1 MRFSAEEAAAVW
13 GIPAPGRFEMEGAAV
28 DSRRVRPGNLFVALR
43 GERVDGHDF
52 IEQAFRNG
60 ARAALVARAP
70 AAAGPC
76 FTVEDPLAGL
86 QRLAAERRRRSGLR
100 LAAVTGSTG
109 KTTTKDMA
117 GRILARRYR
126 AEATEG
132 NYNSTIGFP
141 MALLN
146 LPDGLEAAAGEMGMS
161 RPGELSTLSRL
172 FEPDAVA
179 ITNVSLAHVMNFP
192 SLSAI
197 ADAKWEI
204 LEGLKPGGTLVYN
217 GEDAE
222 LGRRA
227 ASHRGPRIA
236 FGFDD
241 QSDVRAVDIESHGA
255 AGYAFT
261 LCFPGESARVEF
273 PLAGRYEITNCL
285 CAAALG
291 LALGVGAAEAA
302 AAARAFEYPERRGRR
317 HRLASGALLVD
328 DSYNASPASVK
339 AALETL
345 AESSGGR
352 RIAVLG
358 DLLELG
364 ERSVELCRNV
374 GAYAASRVDRLC
386 CVGPLG
392 REIGRG
398 AEAAGLPSAAVRYFE
413 SAAEVAPFLSGEL
426 AAGDVVWVKASHG
439 ARLDVASDALR
450 S

>member
-1 MRFSAEEAAAVW
+1 MRFSAEEAAAAW
-13 GIPAPGRFEMEGAAV
+13 GTTPPGRFDMEGAAV

-43 GERVDGHDF
+43 GERVDGHDY

-60 ARAALVARAP
+60 ARAALVARRP
-70 AAAGPC
+70 PAAGPC
-76 FTVEDPLAGL
+76 FVVEDPLASL
-86 QRLAAERRRRSGLR
+86 QRLAAERRRKAGFR

-117 GRILARRYR
+117 GKILARKYR

-146 LPDGLEAAAGEMGMS
+146 LRDGLEAAAGEMGMS

-192 SLSAI
+192 SLAAI

-204 LEGLKPGGTLVYN
+204 LEGLRPGGTLVYN
-217 GEDAE
+217 VEDPE
-222 LGRRA
+222 LSRRA
-227 ASHRGPRIA
+227 ASHRGPRIG
-236 FGFDD
+236 FGFDPG
-241 QSDVRAVDIESHGA
+241 SDVRATDIESHGA
-255 AGYAFT
+255 AGYTFT

-291 LALGVGAAEAA
+291 LSLGVGAAEAA
-302 AAARAFEYPERRGRR
+302 AAAREFEYPERRGRR

-345 AESSGGR
+345 AESTGGR

-364 ERSVELCRNV
+364 DRSAELCREV
-374 GAYAASRVDRLC
+374 GAFAASRVDRLY

-392 REIGRG
+392 WEIGRG
-398 AEAAGLPSAAVRYFE
+398 AEAAGLPPSAVRYFE
-413 SAAEVAPFLSGEL
+413 SAAEVAPSLSGEL
-426 AAGDVVWVKASHG
+426 APGDVVWVKASRG
-439 ARLDVASDALR
+439 ARLDLTSDALR